1 MTLILELSLIVMDQR
16 VEEILKHPLGEETSL
31 HLVRSVAPN
40 KDMYCISFRL
50 PRKVAFAD

>member
-1 MTLILELSLIVMDQR
+1 MANTNGHDRQR
-16 VEEILKHPLGEETSL
+16 VEGQLGCLLSNENEVVL

-50 PRKVAFAD
+50 PHMTAFGQLS

>member
-1 MTLILELSLIVMDQR
+1 MGASLADDV
-16 VEEILKHPLGEETSL
+16 SL

-50 PRKVAFAD
+50 PEAVAFAEP